1 MSKLHISLAAET
13 ITHIGPFPI
22 TNTLIITWL
31 VMVALLSFTLVINL
45 RLSKIP
51 GKLQTIVE
59 LIVGGLYSLFETVT
73 GKNTK
78 TFFPLLA
85 TIFLL
90 VLAANWVE
98 LLPGMNSIKINI
110 TENNHIESIPILR
123 APSTD
128 LNFTLALALVSV
140 FSIQWYGVKT
150 LGVSYLGKFFN
161 FRNPLGFFVGIL
173 DIISE
178 FARVISFAFRL
189 FGNIFAGE
197 VLLTV
202 IAFLIPLIAPLPFL
216 ALELFV
222 GLIQAV
228 VFSML
233 TAVFL
238 NLATLKHQ

>member
-1 MSKLHISLAAET
+1 MNELHISLAAET
-13 ITHIGPFPI
+13 VTHIGPFPI

-31 VMVALLSFTLVINL
+31 VMSILVIFSLIVYSRLSRIPGTLQTLV
-45 RLSKIP
+45 
-51 GKLQTIVE
+51 E
-59 LIVGGLYSLFETVT
+59 LLIGGLYSLFETVT
-73 GKNTK
+73 RKNTK
-78 TFFPLLA
+78 TFFPVVA

-90 VLAANWVE
+90 VLAANWTE

-110 TENNHIESIPILR
+110 IENHHVEAIPILR

-128 LNFTLALALVSV
+128 LNFTLGLALSAV
-140 FSIQWYGVKT
+140 FFIQWYGIKT
-150 LGVSYLGKFFN
+150 LGASSYLSKFFN
-161 FRNPLGFFVGIL
+161 LRSPVGFFVGIL
-173 DIISE
+173 EIISE
-178 FARVISFAFRL
+178 MARVVSFAFRL

-202 IAFLIPLIAPLPFL
+202 VAFLMPLIAPLPFL

-238 NLATLKHQ
+238 NVATTKH

>member
-1 MSKLHISLAAET
+1 MNELHISLAAEKV
-13 ITHIGPFPI
+13 THIGPFPI

-31 VMVALLSFTLVINL
+31 VMLALFIFSLFVNR
-45 RLSKIP
+45 RLSRIP
-51 GKLQTIVE
+51 DKLQITVE
-59 LIVGGLYSLFETVT
+59 LIIGGLYSLFETVT
-73 GKNTK
+73 GKHTK
-78 TFFPLLA
+78 TFFPLVA
-85 TIFLL
+85 SIFLL
-90 VLAANWVE
+90 VLAANWTE

-110 TENNHIESIPILR
+110 VKDHNLESIPLLR

-128 LNFTLALALVSV
+128 LNFTLALAIVAV
-140 FSIQWYGVKT
+140 FFTQWYGIKT

-161 FRNPLGFFVGIL
+161 FTNPVGFFVGIL
-173 DIISE
+173 EIISE
-178 FARVISFAFRL
+178 LARVVSFAFRL

-202 IAFLIPLIAPLPFL
+202 VVFLIPLIAPLPFL

-238 NLATLKHQ
+238 NVATTRH